1 MAKTDICAFISY
13 FPHPDPEQFLIRFAK
28 RPSKMKQVLKN
39 FISYCCIRHKF
50 PLHAIIKEREIKS
63 MLLQTILSLG
73 IVGKRH
79 AVFAALAALSIA
91 VTACADDA
99 EADENTAEKT
109 EKAAVAVTVAPVQS
123 VTANQIL
130 ELTGTV
136 RYLLET
142 PLAFTSTG
150 KIATIR
156 YDSGQRVAKGALMAA
171 LDTTSVDA
179 DLAAAQAELERSTS
193 ELARLETLFDQGW
206 VTRPQLDQAQA
217 AQKSAAAQV
226 SARQF
231 ATRTSRIYAPSS
243 GIILSREA
251 EPGQVLQAGA
261 PVLFM
266 GEASGGLVLRTPAT
280 DREVAQLTIGM
291 TADIYIGALNDE
303 PIKAQIRDIDGR
315 ADPGTGTF
323 ALTFALPNDR
333 KLRSGQI
340 GEARIA
346 LAPNSDDPIL
356 SIPAPAVFDIR
367 TGEALVYVVNPK
379 DNMVAAR
386 SVRLG
391 KLLDDRITI
400 ISGLERGEQIV
411 VTGHEEIRPGD
422 IVAPRKIQQTGRT
435 ISGKAKEGKAQ
446 TLGERAA
453 QQPANAANAQ

>member
-1 MAKTDICAFISY
+1 MWS
-13 FPHPDPEQFLIRFAK
+13 
-28 RPSKMKQVLKN
+28 
-39 FISYCCIRHKF
+39 
-50 PLHAIIKEREIKS
+50 
-63 MLLQTILSLG
+63 QTILSYR
-73 IVGKRH
+73 IVGKRR
-79 AVFAALAALSIA
+79 AVFGALAALSMA
-91 VTACADDA
+91 LTACADDA
-99 EADENTAEKT
+99 DADEKTTQKAEKVP
-109 EKAAVAVTVAPVQS
+109 AAVTVAPVQS
-123 VTANQIL
+123 VTTSQIL

-179 DLAAAQAELERSTS
+179 DLAAAQAELERSNS
-193 ELARLETLFDQGW
+193 ELARLETLFEQGW
-206 VTRPQLDQAQA
+206 VTRPQLDQARA

-226 SARQF
+226 SAREF

-251 EPGQVLQAGA
+251 EPGQILQAGA

-291 TADIYIGALNDE
+291 TADIYIGARDGE

-333 KLRSGQI
+333 ALRSGQI

-346 LAPNSDDPIL
+346 LAPDSDDPVL
-356 SIPAPAVFDIR
+356 SIPAPAIFDIR

-379 DNMVAAR
+379 DNRVTAR

-422 IVAPRKIQQTGRT
+422 IVAPRTLQQTGRT
-435 ISGKAKEGKAQ
+435 VSGAAKKGATE

-453 QQPANAANAQ
+453 QQPANAADAQ

>member
-1 MAKTDICAFISY
+1 M
-13 FPHPDPEQFLIRFAK
+13 
-28 RPSKMKQVLKN
+28 RP
-39 FISYCCIRHKF
+39 
-50 PLHAIIKEREIKS
+50 
-63 MLLQTILSLG
+63 QTILSVR
-73 IVGKRH
+73 IVGKRSI
-79 AVFAALAALSIA
+79 VFGALAAVSMAL
-91 VTACADDA
+91 TACADDA
-99 EADENTAEKT
+99 DIDENTEQQAEKSP
-109 EKAAVAVTVAPVQS
+109 AAVTVATVES
-123 VTANQIL
+123 VTTSQIL
-130 ELTGTV
+130 KLTGTV

-142 PLAFTSTG
+142 PLAFTSAG

-156 YDSGQRVAKGALMAA
+156 YDSGQSVAKGALMAA

-179 DLAAAQAELERSTS
+179 DLAAAQAELERSNS
-193 ELARLETLFDQGW
+193 DLARLETLFEQGW
-206 VTRPQLDQAQA
+206 VTRPRLDQAQA

-226 SARQF
+226 SAREF

-251 EPGQVLQAGA
+251 EPGQILQAGA

-291 TADIYIGALNDE
+291 TADIYIGARDDE
-303 PIKAQIRDIDGR
+303 PVKAQIRDIDGR

-323 ALTFALPNDR
+323 AITFALPNDR

-346 LAPNSDDPIL
+346 LAPDSDDPVL

-379 DNMVAAR
+379 DNKVAAR

-391 KLLDDRITI
+391 KLLDDRIII

-422 IVAPRKIQQTGRT
+422 IVAPRTLQKTGRT
-435 ISGKAKEGKAQ
+435 VSGAAKKEKTE

-453 QQPANAANAQ
+453 QKPADAANAQ

>member
-1 MAKTDICAFISY
+1 MW
-13 FPHPDPEQFLIRFAK
+13 P
-28 RPSKMKQVLKN
+28 
-39 FISYCCIRHKF
+39 
-50 PLHAIIKEREIKS
+50 
-63 MLLQTILSLG
+63 QTILSLR
-73 IVGKRH
+73 IVGKRR
-79 AVFAALAALSIA
+79 AVLGAFAALSMAL
-91 VTACADDA
+91 TACADDA
-99 EADENTAEKT
+99 DADIDENTAEKA
-109 EKAAVAVTVAPVQS
+109 EKAPAAVTVAPVES
-123 VTANQIL
+123 VTTSQIL

-142 PLAFTSTG
+142 PLAFTSAG

-179 DLAAAQAELERSTS
+179 DLAAAQAELERSNS
-193 ELARLETLFDQGW
+193 ELARLETLFEQGW

-226 SARQF
+226 SAREF

-251 EPGQVLQAGA
+251 EPGQILQAGA

-266 GEASGGLVLRTPAT
+266 GEASGGLVLKTPAT

-291 TADIYIGALNDE
+291 TADIYIGARDDE
-303 PIKAQIRDIDGR
+303 PVKAQIRDIDGR

-333 KLRSGQI
+333 ALRSGQI
-340 GEARIA
+340 GKARIP
-346 LAPNSDDPIL
+346 LAPDSDDPVL

-400 ISGLERGEQIV
+400 ISGLQRGEQIV

-422 IVAPRKIQQTGRT
+422 IVAPRKIQETGRT
-435 ISGKAKEGKAQ
+435 LSGDKKGQKAQ

>member
-1 MAKTDICAFISY
+1 M
-13 FPHPDPEQFLIRFAK
+13 
-28 RPSKMKQVLKN
+28 RP
-39 FISYCCIRHKF
+39 
-50 PLHAIIKEREIKS
+50 
-63 MLLQTILSLG
+63 QTILSVR
-73 IVGKRH
+73 IVGKRSI
-79 AVFAALAALSIA
+79 VFGALAAVSMAL
-91 VTACADDA
+91 TACADDA
-99 EADENTAEKT
+99 DIDENTEQQAEKSP
-109 EKAAVAVTVAPVQS
+109 AAVTVAAVES
-123 VTANQIL
+123 VTTSQIL
-130 ELTGTV
+130 KLTGTV

-156 YDSGQRVAKGALMAA
+156 YDSGQSVAKGALMAA

-179 DLAAAQAELERSTS
+179 DLAAAQAELERSNS
-193 ELARLETLFDQGW
+193 DLARLETLFEQGW

-226 SARQF
+226 SAREF

-251 EPGQVLQAGA
+251 EPGQILQAGA

-291 TADIYIGALNDE
+291 TADIYIGARDDE
-303 PIKAQIRDIDGR
+303 PVKAQIRDIDGR

-323 ALTFALPNDR
+323 AITFALPNDR

-346 LAPNSDDPIL
+346 LAPDSDDPVL

-379 DNMVAAR
+379 DNKVAAR

-391 KLLDDRITI
+391 KLLDDRIII

-422 IVAPRKIQQTGRT
+422 IVAPRTLQKTGRT
-435 ISGKAKEGKAQ
+435 VSGAAKKEKTE

-453 QQPANAANAQ
+453 QKPADAANAQ

>member
-1 MAKTDICAFISY
+1 M
-13 FPHPDPEQFLIRFAK
+13 
-28 RPSKMKQVLKN
+28 RP
-39 FISYCCIRHKF
+39 
-50 PLHAIIKEREIKS
+50 
-63 MLLQTILSLG
+63 QTILSVR
-73 IVGKRH
+73 IVGKRSI
-79 AVFAALAALSIA
+79 VFGALAAVSIA
-91 VTACADDA
+91 LTACADDA
-99 EADENTAEKT
+99 DIDENTEQQAEKSP
-109 EKAAVAVTVAPVQS
+109 AAVTVAVVES
-123 VTANQIL
+123 VTTSQIL
-130 ELTGTV
+130 KLTGTV

-179 DLAAAQAELERSTS
+179 DLAAAQAELERSNS
-193 ELARLETLFDQGW
+193 DLARLETLFEQGW

-226 SARQF
+226 SAREF

-251 EPGQVLQAGA
+251 EPGQILQAGA

-291 TADIYIGALNDE
+291 TADIYIGARDDE
-303 PIKAQIRDIDGR
+303 PVKAQIRDIDGR

-323 ALTFALPNDR
+323 AITFALPNDR

-346 LAPNSDDPIL
+346 LAPDSDDPVL

-379 DNMVAAR
+379 DNKVAAR

-391 KLLDDRITI
+391 KLLDDRIII

-422 IVAPRKIQQTGRT
+422 IVAPRTLQKTGRT
-435 ISGKAKEGKAQ
+435 VSGAAKKEKTE

-453 QQPANAANAQ
+453 QKPADAANAQ